1 LTLEN
6 SPRKERALL
15 VGAYKSGE
23 QALAQEHLEELALLT
38 DTYGAEVVEKVA
50 CPLRAIDRATYLG
63 SGKIDEL
70 SDLAHLLKV
79 DFVLFDEDISPTQQR
94 NLEKIF
100 QLSVMDRTEIILE
113 VFAQHAR
120 TKEAH
125 LQIELAQVRYLFP
138 RLKRMWTHLS
148 RQRGG
153 GVYVKGA
160 GEKQIEVDRR
170 LLEQRLTKLE
180 REIQE
185 VREHRKTQR
194 SLRLRTG
201 VPTFAIV
208 GYTNAGKSTLLNSM
222 TGAGVLVE
230 DKLFATLDTT
240 TRKFTLPNK
249 QDVLLIDTVG
259 FIRKLPHLLVAAF
272 RSTLEE
278 ALYADILIHVVDA
291 SHPGAL
297 DQAAATDAVL
307 KELEAGD
314 CPRITVLNKSDL
326 GNGNGQRL
334 RLEYPK
340 TVSVSALTG
349 DGLDRLAEMMMEEL
363 SRLRQQVHL
372 RLPQSEYQ
380 LMSEIMEHGEVIQQE
395 YEGND
400 ILVEARVAPELIYK
414 LKPYLMF
421 EDDSE

>member
-1 LTLEN
+1 M
-6 SPRKERALL
+6 ERALL
-15 VGAYKSGE
+15 VGAYASGE
-23 QALAQEHLEELALLT
+23 KELCEEHLEELALLT

-50 CPLRAIDRATYLG
+50 CPLRSIDRATYLG
-63 SGKIDEL
+63 SGKIEEL
-70 SDLAHLLKV
+70 VDIARLLKV
-79 DFVLFDEDISPTQQR
+79 DFVLFDEDISPAQQR
-94 NLEKIF
+94 NLEQSF

-153 GVYVKGA
+153 GVFVTGA

-170 LLEQRLTKLE
+170 LLDQRLTKLE

-185 VREHRKTQR
+185 VRQHRKTQR
-194 SLRLRTG
+194 SLRIRTG

-297 DQAAATDAVL
+297 EQAAATDAVL

-326 GNGNGQRL
+326 GNGSGQRL

-340 TVSVSALTG
+340 TVAVSALTG
-349 DGLDRLAEMMMEEL
+349 EGLDRLAEMMMEEL